1 MKFTEDYATGVNVI
15 RSYDHSGI
23 MINNNNHTQ
32 SLVVSSNSLIEN
44 WPVQQISEL
53 NTDTLSLI
61 LELEPEVIVVGTGNK
76 LEFPSPQ
83 TYSSIINQGIG
94 IEFMDS
100 GAACRTYNI
109 LISENRRVVAGII
122 L

>member
-1 MKFTEDYATGVNVI
+1 MKFSEDYATGVNVI
-15 RSYDHSGI
+15 RAYDDTSI
-23 MINNNNHTQ
+23 SINSNTFTQ
-32 SLVVSSNSLIEN
+32 SLAVSSNSLIEH
-44 WPVQQISEL
+44 WPVKHINDLNSEAL
-53 NTDTLSLI
+53 KLL
-61 LELEPEVIVVGTGNK
+61 LELQPEVIVIGTGNK

-83 TYSSIINQGIG
+83 TYSSVISQGIG

-109 LISENRRVVAGII
+109 LISENRKVVAGII